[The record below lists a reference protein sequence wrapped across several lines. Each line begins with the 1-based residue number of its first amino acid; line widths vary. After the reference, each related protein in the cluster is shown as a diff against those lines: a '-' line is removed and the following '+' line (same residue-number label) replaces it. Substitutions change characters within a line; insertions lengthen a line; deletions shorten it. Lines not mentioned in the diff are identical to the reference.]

1 MRMSSPFLIQK
12 SWYEWTAR
20 NKQAQSPH
28 SIRSFSSGIRLCPP
42 RVAWSVATASGLLM
56 IWVLL
61 DWASFIHGYK
71 GSLITPWDPG
81 IGILFAVIVRGGIFH
96 GLPLLAGVICAEFIV
111 RRVTLGV
118 PMTLISAAV
127 IASTY
132 TTAAMIARSH
142 FTIDVALS
150 RLRDIMILILTG
162 MGAALVVAVLLPLLL
177 VAAGR
182 FDIDDLFP
190 SILRG
195 FIGDAIGIAVVS
207 PLTLRLWH
215 LRRQLTAA
223 RLWSALPEAVA
234 YAALIAAGLWVI
246 LETRSQHGSNFFYL
260 LFLPVIIAAVRQG
273 FDGAC
278 FSLLATQIGLVLLL
292 QRYGFDAETF
302 TEFQTLMFVLS
313 ATALSVGA
321 IVSEREQARRAFQD
335 AEERLKQKEIDA
347 TRAARFNL
355 VSAMASAL
363 AHEINQP
370 ITAARAL
377 ARSIQHILAGATPD
391 LPRADHNL
399 TALVSHIDTAGN
411 IVRRMRE
418 FLQRGPLM
426 GDVDVCRLL
435 EDVLVLIGPEAAT
448 AQVRVE
454 LAVEDSLPPLRA
466 DRSQLEQVML
476 NLIRNSIDAIA
487 GARNRGGRIRLAAH
501 RSNRP
506 SDLVIS
512 VWDNGPGV
520 SADVAGRLF
529 EPLTTSKPEGLGLG
543 LSICGSIAAAHG
555 GRIWLEATGADATE
569 FRMTVPFRSVGP
581 V

>member
-1 MRMSSPFLIQK
+1 MMRATYPFLIQK
-12 SWYEWTAR
+12 GWHEWTVTRR
-20 NKQAQSPH
+20 NKQVKNPT
-28 SIRSFSSGIRLCPP
+28 ILGIQLSAP

-81 IGILFAVIVRGGIFH
+81 IGILFALIVGGGVFH
-96 GLPLLAGVICAEFIV
+96 GLPLLAGIICAEFIV
-111 RRVTLGV
+111 RQATLGV

-132 TTAAMIARSH
+132 TTAAMIARYH
-142 FTIDVALS
+142 FRIDVELT

-162 MGAALVVAVLLPLLL
+162 MGGAIVVAVLLPLLL

-182 FDIDDLFP
+182 FDIDDLIP

-195 FIGDAIGIAVVS
+195 FVGDAIGIAVVS
-207 PLTLRLWH
+207 PLTLRLWR
-215 LRRQLTAA
+215 LRRQLTPA
-223 RLWSALPEAVA
+223 RVKSALPEALA
-234 YAALIAAGLWVI
+234 YVALIAAGLWVI
-246 LETRSQHGSNFFYL
+246 LDTRSQHGSNFFYL
-260 LFLPVIIAAVRQG
+260 LFLPVIIAAVRHG

-278 FSLLATQIGLVLLL
+278 FSLLATQVGLVLLL

-302 TEFQTLMFVLS
+302 TEFQTLMFVLT

-335 AEERLKQKEIDA
+335 AEERLKQKELDA
-347 TRAARFNL
+347 TRAGRFNL

-370 ITAARAL
+370 ITAVRAL
-377 ARSIQHILAGATPD
+377 ARSIQHILRGATPD

-399 TALVSHIDTAGN
+399 TALVNHIDTAGS

-426 GDVDVCRLL
+426 GDVEVCRLL
-435 EDVLVLIGPEAAT
+435 EDVLGLIGPEAAT
-448 AQVRVE
+448 AQVNIE
-454 LAVEDSLPPLRA
+454 LAVEDNLPPLRA
-466 DRSQLEQVML
+466 DPGQLEQVML

-487 GARNRGGRIRLAAH
+487 GAKIRGGRIRLGAQ
-501 RSNRP
+501 RSVRP
-506 SDLVIS
+506 SNLEIS

-520 SADVAGRLF
+520 PADIVTRLF

-569 FRMTVPFRSVGP
+569 FRMTVPFRSVESA
-581 V
+581 

>member
-1 MRMSSPFLIQK
+1 MRTTYPFLIQK
-12 SWYEWTAR
+12 SWHEWTVTRR
-20 NKQAQSPH
+20 NKQVKDRNT
-28 SIRSFSSGIRLCPP
+28 ILGIRLCAP

-81 IGILFAVIVRGGIFH
+81 IGILFALIVRGGIFH
-96 GLPLLAGVICAEFIV
+96 GLPLLAGIICAEFIV
-111 RRVTLGV
+111 RQATLGV

-132 TTAAMIARSH
+132 TTAAIIARYH
-142 FTIDVALS
+142 FRIDVELT

-162 MGAALVVAVLLPLLL
+162 MGGAIVVAVLLPLLL

-182 FDIDDLFP
+182 FDIDDLIP

-195 FIGDAIGIAVVS
+195 FVGDAIGIAVVS
-207 PLTLRLWH
+207 PLTLRLWR
-215 LRRQLTAA
+215 LRRQLTPA
-223 RLWSALPEAVA
+223 RVRSALPEAVA
-234 YAALIAAGLWVI
+234 YVALIAAGLWVI
-246 LETRSQHGSNFFYL
+246 LDTRSQHGSNFFYL
-260 LFLPVIIAAVRQG
+260 LFLPVIIAAVRHG

-302 TEFQTLMFVLS
+302 TEFQTLMFVLT

-321 IVSEREQARRAFQD
+321 IVSEREQARRAFRD
-335 AEERLKQKEIDA
+335 AEERLKQKEVDA
-347 TRAARFNL
+347 TRAGRFNL

-377 ARSIQHILAGATPD
+377 ARSIQHILRGATPD

-399 TALVSHIDTAGN
+399 AALVNHIDTAGS

-426 GDVDVCRLL
+426 GDVEVCRLL
-435 EDVLVLIGPEAAT
+435 EDVLGLIGPEAAT
-448 AQVRVE
+448 AQVNIE
-454 LAVEDSLPPLRA
+454 LAVEDNLPPLRA
-466 DRSQLEQVML
+466 DPSQLEQVML

-487 GARNRGGRIRLAAH
+487 GAKIRGGRIRLAAQ
-501 RSNRP
+501 RSVR
-506 SDLVIS
+506 SSHLEIS

-520 SADVAGRLF
+520 SADIVARLF

-569 FRMTVPFRSVGP
+569 FRMTVPFRSVEP
-581 V
+581 A